1 MPAAGQAYALLGRAI
16 VFLSAI
22 FLLINVLIIF
32 KIIKVP
38 NIGQVDSEQD
48 LPETSGVIITY
59 LPTIDKFSDVEL
71 VYILLLNY
79 SRKPLT
85 SATSYS

>member
-1 MPAAGQAYALLGRAI
+1 MPAAGYAYALLGRAI

-38 NIGQVDSEQD
+38 NIG
-48 LPETSGVIITY
+48 
-59 LPTIDKFSDVEL
+59 
-71 VYILLLNY
+71 
-79 SRKPLT
+79 
-85 SATSYS
+85 